1 MNKINTQDVGYAARE
16 LVKRLFAE
24 EIHTCQPGMVQ
35 AYTGGT
41 SPTADVLPLLR
52 AAQPDGT
59 QQALA
64 MLPAVPVLVLGTA
77 TCGIKFDLVQGD
89 IGLLIFAEK
98 SPGLF
103 LQTGQVADTLLE
115 QNFSQGNAFFI
126 PLFGSQFGTAGS
138 GDITSPTL
146 SSLGSD
152 DITIYNNGTGKIILG
167 GASAQTL
174 ATEKFVKNWFLG
186 HVHATAATGTPS
198 PPMTAAAVPMTE
210 ALIIADNGL
219 TSKTEAQ

>member
-138 GDITSPTL
+138 GDIT
-146 SSLGSD
+146 
-152 DITIYNNGTGKIILG
+152 IYNNGTGKIILG